1 MEQKIKVLAQHVAQS
16 MTEVISH
23 PEINGSS
30 QAATLVKDV
39 QNLQRMVGASIA
51 ALRNAA
57 NNNGAGGT
65 SAVKPGAR
73 PTQAPAPN
81 SSASTYLPSNSTNG
95 VIRGAPLAGGST
107 PLPLPTYPVGGSA
120 SGGGV
125 GLMRPVGNFATP
137 NNNLPGPLSGN
148 GSGGSGAAPMN
159 SSRAGGGGGG
169 TSNSKPTPMNAWG
182 PRDESYS
189 SGDVYR
195 SAERR

>member
-73 PTQAPAPN
+73 PTQALAPN